1 MNRARSLSAALIA
14 LLVAGCISTPV
25 PADQPAR
32 IVEPDDASRA
42 ELERAVSEALRV
54 DEVMLA
60 DDALTGTS
68 VLVVERSKLRSVE
81 GSPPL
86 SGRDLGTPE
95 RFRLLTDGERC
106 VLVHDGSGR
115 RFELAATRC
124 ATE

>member
-1 MNRARSLSAALIA
+1 MKGRRPLHATVAT
-14 LLVAGCISTPV
+14 LLLAGCVSGPV

-32 IVEPDDASRA
+32 IVDPDDASRA
-42 ELERAVSEALRV
+42 ELGRVVSEALHL
-54 DEVMLA
+54 DEVTLA

-68 VLVVERSKLRSVE
+68 VLVVERGKARSLDN
-81 GSPPL
+81 PPL

-115 RFELAATRC
+115 RFELVAVECVA
-124 ATE
+124 E